1 MRTPRLSGRFV
12 GDALAEAGVPHR
24 LQAAGSLFSFFFRED
39 PVVDYDSARQ
49 QDAAAYATF
58 FHAMLD
64 EGVWLPPSA
73 FEAWFVS
80 TALDDEDLEVIGRAA
95 RVAARSCAS

>member
-1 MRTPRLSGRFV
+1 MSQALSQ
-12 GDALAEAGVPHR
+12 AGVAHQ
-24 LQAAGSLFSFFFRED
+24 LQHAGNLFSVFFSAV
-39 PVVDYDSARQ
+39 PVVDYDTARQ

-80 TALDDEDLEVIGRAA
+80 TALSEDDFARIETAA
-95 RVAARSCAS
+95 RVAAGALR